1 MPDLYNAPY
10 EYPSFMNINHDNKPD
25 RFPGKTG
32 ERVFIAFAILV
43 VVLIISGCCINCIA
57 CCKRRRQQMQS
68 DACYNS
74 PVVVTS
80 ATHTAPG
87 GYPVTQIPATT
98 YQPHAYG
105 TAYPAQNT
113 GNVSVQMPMPMHM
126 PGAQPPMPGM
136 SPHVA
141 AYPPMPQPGVAAANM
156 NPPSYDMAM
165 ANPGPSVMPGGYEK
179 QMPYNPNYAQ

>member
-1 MPDLYNAPY
+1 MLRYGT
-10 EYPSFMNINHDNKPD
+10 EYCCSPCREENHFQIDD
-25 RFPGKTG
+25 R
-32 ERVFIAFAILV
+32 EHD
-43 VVLIISGCCINCIA
+43 
-57 CCKRRRQQMQS
+57 S
-68 DACYNS
+68 DIEITDDDS
-74 PVVVTS
+74 TPVVVTS

-105 TAYPAQNT
+105 TAYPAQTT

-136 SPHVA
+136 PPHVA
-141 AYPPMPQPGVAAANM
+141 PYPPMPQPGVAAANM

>member
-1 MPDLYNAPY
+1 MAHEPNEKDL
-10 EYPSFMNINHDNKPD
+10 EISTIVLICLFVI
-25 RFPGKTG
+25 
-32 ERVFIAFAILV
+32 VLVAILTIIV
-43 VVLIISGCCINCIA
+43 RNISQKRKQRSGYLI
-57 CCKRRRQQMQS
+57 
-68 DACYNS
+68 DNS

-105 TAYPAQNT
+105 TAYPAHTT
-113 GNVSVQMPMPMHM
+113 GNVSVQMPMPIHM
-126 PGAQPPMPGM
+126 PGAQQPMAGM
-136 SPHVA
+136 PPHVA
-141 AYPPMPQPGVAAANM
+141 AYPPMPQPGVGAANM

-165 ANPGPSVMPGGYEK
+165 ANPGPSVMSGGYEK

>member
-1 MPDLYNAPY
+1 MHNYTVNADFTVHTYSPH
-10 EYPSFMNINHDNKPD
+10 I
-25 RFPGKTG
+25 
-32 ERVFIAFAILV
+32 I
-43 VVLIISGCCINCIA
+43 VLISI
-57 CCKRRRQQMQS
+57 CKVLLKMLCYSLIFGSVSYLVHYKRSQRRVKTLS
-68 DACYNS
+68 NLA